1 MEFPPEAGP
10 DIIRL
15 IGLDPGTDTL
25 GAAVMDVNMDTYEP
39 TIVFGETHHASKA
52 AKDITW
58 KQEIRGGRD
67 VRLEMHRRYLSELFD
82 YTAPVAVAAE
92 SPFLKFGRVTSFEAL
107 VECYAVLR
115 DTLWDYSPSM
125 YLRRID
131 PITAKNYVGVSH
143 IGTDK
148 DDVRKAVIALY
159 KDKCAEGVDIMSFDE
174 HTIDAIAVTHC
185 LLQKF
190 LLNVEIASSKK
201 KKKRGGRRRRKKGK
215 KG

>member
-1 MEFPPEAGP
+1 MEFPAEAEP
-10 DIIRL
+10 NIIRL

-25 GAAVMDVNMDTYEP
+25 GAAVMDVDMDTFEP
-39 TIVFGETHHASKA
+39 IIVFGETNQASKA
-52 AKDITW
+52 AKDYTW

-67 VRLEMHRRYLSELFD
+67 VRLEMHRQYLSELFT
-82 YTAPVAVAAE
+82 YTGPVAVAAE

-148 DDVRKAVIALY
+148 DDVRKAVIAIY
-159 KDKCAEGVDIMSFDE
+159 KDKCATGIVIEDFDE
-174 HTIDAIAVTHC
+174 HTIDAIAVAHC

-190 LLNVEIASSKK
+190 LLNVDVSSSKK
-201 KKKRGGRRRRKKGK
+201 KKKRGGRRRRKKK
-215 KG
+215 

>member
-1 MEFPPEAGP
+1 MDFPPEAEGH
-10 DIIRL
+10 IIRL

-25 GAAVMDVNMDTYEP
+25 GAAIMDVDMNTYEP
-39 TIVFGETHHASKA
+39 TIVFGETNHASKA
-52 AKDITW
+52 AKDLTW

-67 VRLEMHRRYLSELFD
+67 VRLDMHRRYLTELFD
-82 YTAPVAVAAE
+82 YTTPTAVAAE

-115 DTLWDYSPSM
+115 DTLWNYSPSM

-148 DDVRKAVIALY
+148 SDVRKAVIAIY
-159 KDKCAEGVDIMSFDE
+159 KDKCAEGVNIEEFDE
-174 HTIDAIAVTHC
+174 HTIDGIAVAHC
-185 LLQKF
+185 LLQKY
-190 LLNVEIASSKK
+190 LLNVDISSSKK
-201 KKKRGGRRRRKKGK
+201 KKKRGGRRRRKKK
-215 KG
+215 VKG